1 MTTTSADVHF
11 DLYDR
16 ELYESPYAMYRRLRN
31 DVPLYWNE
39 EHEFFAVSRADD
51 VAHVLNDRDTF
62 ISGKGSVFQ
71 IAKAGV
77 EMPDGLF
84 IMEDPPKHTIHRSL
98 VSRLF
103 TPRAVSRI
111 EPQIAAA
118 FHQAAAAL
126 AGASRFDFM
135 RDFAHLLPIQVI
147 GMLLGLPEKDH
158 LALRETF
165 HRSQNEGT
173 ADKDRDPLSGIAE
186 AFLWFN
192 EYLEFREEHPQD
204 DLMTELLNITFEDET
219 GTTRQLRREELMTFL
234 TLITGAGSDTT
245 ATAIGWVGLLLSD
258 HPDQRRALVDDP
270 SLIPNAVEEVLRF
283 EPPSYHIART
293 TAVDVVLH
301 GQTVPAGSLI
311 LVLPGA
317 ANRDERRI
325 AEGDTFDVTRSPT
338 QTYTFS
344 FGPHFCLGA
353 SLARLETRIATE
365 AILQRFPE
373 WTVDRSDATMTGGI
387 DTRGWDH
394 LPVDL

>member
-1 MTTTSADVHF
+1 MTTTTSDVYF

-16 ELYESPYAMYRRLRN
+16 ELYESPYAMYARLR
-31 DVPLYWNE
+31 DEVPLYRNE
-39 EHEFFAVSRADD
+39 EHDFYAVSRADD

-103 TPRAVSRI
+103 TPRAVSHI
-111 EPQIAAA
+111 EPQITATFHAAA
-118 FHQAAAAL
+118 EAL
-126 AGASRFDFM
+126 VGATRFDFM

-147 GMLLGLPEKDH
+147 GMLLGLPERDH

-165 HRSQNEGT
+165 HRSQNDDT
-173 ADKDRDPLSGIAE
+173 ADPDRDALSGIAE

-204 DLMTELLNITFEDET
+204 DLMTELLNLEFEDET
-219 GTTRQLRREELMTFL
+219 GTIRQLRREELMTFL

-258 HPDQRRALVDDP
+258 HPDQRQMLVDDP

-293 TAVDVVLH
+293 LAVDVELH
-301 GQTVPAGSLI
+301 GQAVPAGSLI
-311 LVLPGA
+311 LALPGA

-325 AEGDTFDVTRSPT
+325 ADGDTFDVTRSPS

-353 SLARLETRIATE
+353 SLARLETRVAMQ
-365 AILQRFPE
+365 AILQRFPS
-373 WTVDRSDATMTGGI
+373 WTVDREHATMTGGI

-394 LPVDL
+394 LPVEV

>member
-1 MTTTSADVHF
+1 MATTTSDVSF

-16 ELYESPYAMYRRLRN
+16 ELYESPYEMYGRLRN
-31 DVPLYWNE
+31 EVPLYRNE
-39 EHEFFAVSRADD
+39 EHDFYAVSRADD

-84 IMEDPPKHTIHRSL
+84 IMEDPPRHTIHRSL

-111 EPQIAAA
+111 EPQIDAA
-118 FHQAAAAL
+118 FHQAAEAL
-126 AGASRFDFM
+126 VGATRFDFM

-173 ADKDRDPLSGIAE
+173 ADPDRDALGGIAE

-204 DLMTELLNITFEDET
+204 DLMTELLNLDFEDET
-219 GTTRQLRREELMTFL
+219 GVTRRLRREELMTFL

-258 HPDQRRALVDDP
+258 HPDQRRALVEDP
-270 SLIPNAVEEVLRF
+270 ALIPNAVEEVLRF

-293 TAVDVVLH
+293 TALEVELH
-301 GQTVPAGSLI
+301 GQTLPAGT
-311 LVLPGA
+311 LVLALPGA
-317 ANRDERRI
+317 ANRDERRLVD
-325 AEGDTFDVTRSPT
+325 ADTFDITRSPS

-353 SLARLETRIATE
+353 SLARLETRVAMQ

-373 WTVDRSDATMTGGI
+373 WTVDRGAATMTGGI

-394 LPVDL
+394 LPVDV